1 MGKLHN
7 KKRNVGIIYE
17 QIIAFICSQAIEGN
31 SKEAKLAAK
40 ILKEHFSLNTQ
51 LNKEYKLFKALVE
64 TKGISESLGT
74 SIINEAKK
82 ACNYHF
88 DERSLEFEKS
98 KLIKEL
104 NYNLGKGRIF
114 KEQVKDY
121 KMYATI
127 QTLLNEWRKTN
138 DSDISITAKYENILH
153 KHMTEA
159 VVEEKKEEVIKENK
173 TMNKLIFSLMNK
185 KFSSKY
191 NDILNEN
198 QKTLLKMFIKEDKN
212 ITDSF
217 KVLKEQAIRDL
228 NRYKIECNN
237 SILLESFDTVLYKVK
252 SLDENENSEEN
263 LKKFMYLCK
272 LKEELSGDK

>member
-17 QIIAFICSQAIEGN
+17 QIITFICSQAIEGN
-31 SKEAKLAAK
+31 NKEAKLAAK
-40 ILKEHFSLNTQ
+40 ILKEHFSSNTQ

-153 KHMTEA
+153 KHMTEVA
-159 VVEEKKEEVIKENK
+159 VEEKKEEVIKENK

-191 NDILNEN
+191 NDVLNEN

-217 KVLKEQAIRDL
+217 KVLKEQAIKDL

-272 LKEELSGDK
+272 LKEELSGDE

>member
-17 QIIAFICSQAIEGN
+17 QIITFICSQAIEGN
-31 SKEAKLAAK
+31 NKEAKLAAK
-40 ILKEHFSLNTQ
+40 ILKEHFSSNTQ

-217 KVLKEQAIRDL
+217 KALKEQAIRDL